1 MLQSFQ
7 LKILKNPEKF
17 SIISTI
23 NSEKSWKMFNQES
36 QRIQKNPKEQQRSEY
51 FKLIKWQLVNLGAN
65 EDGGSDDAFISKES
79 II

>member
-1 MLQSFQ
+1 
-7 LKILKNPEKF
+7 
-17 SIISTI
+17 
-23 NSEKSWKMFNQES
+23 MFNQES